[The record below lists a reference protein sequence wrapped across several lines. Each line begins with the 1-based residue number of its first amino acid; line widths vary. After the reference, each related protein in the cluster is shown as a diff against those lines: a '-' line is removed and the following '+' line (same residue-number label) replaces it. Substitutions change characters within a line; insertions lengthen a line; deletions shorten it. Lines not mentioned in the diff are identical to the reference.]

1 MKKIMSEKLSF
12 LFYYNWEE
20 QFLELDDDSERWNLL
35 HNILKFETDREL
47 DFQSK
52 GVKHAFLG
60 MKHGLMAN
68 QKKYHDR
75 AEKNRING
83 RKHTGKNKL
92 INEITQ
98 SVISEPNEPDKSKE
112 VIVNNKEVIV
122 NCEEVI
128 VNSEELIDKSQISND
143 NGKGLNEKSEKEP
156 DERVEDEN
164 TLIREPL
171 LDRLSSIEN
180 WKEEL
185 VILNTG
191 KFIDTYENQLNL
203 DLSDKIQ
210 LHDILN
216 RITPNE

>member
-1 MKKIMSEKLSF
+1 MSEKLSF

-47 DFQSK
+47 EFQSK

-68 QKKYHDR
+68 QKKYQER
-75 AEKNRING
+75 AERSRING

-92 INEITQ
+92 IDEITQ
-98 SVISEPNEPDKSKE
+98 QVNSEPNEPDNSKKETGNSKE
-112 VIVNNKEVIV
+112 VKV
-122 NCEEVI
+122 NCEELMD
-128 VNSEELIDKSQISND
+128 NSQISND
-143 NGKGLNEKSEKEP
+143 NGKLGNGKSDEGL
-156 DERVEDEN
+156 DEIVENEN
-164 TLIREPL
+164 TVIREPL
-171 LDRLSSIEN
+171 LDRLSSIQN

-191 KFIDTYENQLNL
+191 KFIDTYENQLDL

-210 LHDILN
+210 LHNILKS
-216 RITPNE
+216 ITPNE